1 MESLVVCAPTTVKS
15 AAARRAF
22 AAWSSTVAVGWFGW
36 VEPRRRAFFTGI
48 MILCRPTAWL
58 GGFVQA
64 ALVLATQSMPIG
76 GEPKRAMQTLL
87 FFMEPVASTAFTV
100 RTGTTG
106 T

>member
-1 MESLVVCAPTTVKS
+1 MESPAACVPTTAKS

-36 VEPRRRAFFTGI
+36 AEPLRRAFFTGI
-48 MILCRPTAWL
+48 MILCQPTASL
-58 GGFVQA
+58 GGSVQA
-64 ALVLATQSMPIG
+64 ALALATQNTLTSKG
-76 GEPKRAMQTLL
+76 QKQAMQTSL
-87 FFMEPVASTAFTV
+87 FFMEPVASTAFIV